1 MPGIVVGL
9 DDSGGSRHALDWA
22 VRQAALEHAPLTVL
36 AVHEV
41 ATSPW
46 SGRADGDHRPAEDA
60 ARRAAQEAVTRAI
73 AELGAEPGSVTV
85 RAVSGQAAPA
95 LIDASGGA
103 DLVVVGSRGEGGFA
117 SLLMGSVSSKVVSH
131 AACPVVVVRS
141 EPGAVAAISIRLRAS
156 RRRVRRS
163 TRP

>member
-36 AVHEV
+36 AVREV

-46 SGRADGDHRPAEDA
+46 SGHPDDQDLPAEEA
-60 ARRAAQEAVTRAI
+60 ARRVAQQAVTRAI
-73 AELGAEPGSVTV
+73 ADLGAQPGSVTV
-85 RAVSGQAAPA
+85 CAVSGQAAPA
-95 LIDASGGA
+95 LIDASGDA

-117 SLLMGSVSSKVVSH
+117 SMLLGSVSSKVVSH

-141 EPGAVAAISIRLRAS
+141 
-156 RRRVRRS
+156 
-163 TRP
+163 